1 MGIDY
6 SRYELSVKEK
16 YGFLGV
22 GYICICAVFYLFY
35 HSLFFALISGLLVIL
50 FIVPFEN
57 WKAEKRRVLLITQF
71 KDMLYSMSAYVA
83 TGVQIADALE
93 GCLDNLKSMYDEK
106 SPMVM
111 ELSSMVLNIRENKES
126 EIRLLQDLANRSH
139 CEDIDNFVQVYV
151 SCTVTGGDL
160 EKVLKNTIDILM
172 DKINI
177 EREIRTFTAQ
187 KKLEGNIITIMPVMV
202 ILFLN
207 LFFPEYL
214 SPLYTT
220 VSGRVLMTGALIG
233 LAAAHLMMR
242 HLTGIEV

>member
-1 MGIDY
+1 MEIDY
-6 SRYELSVKEK
+6 SKYKLSVKEK
-16 YGFLGV
+16 YRFLGA
-22 GYICICAVFYLFY
+22 GYVCICAVFYLFY
-35 HSLFFALISGLLVIL
+35 HSLLFALVSGLLVFL

-83 TGVQIADALE
+83 AGVQIADALE
-93 GCLDNLKSMYDEK
+93 GSLDNLRAIYDEK

-111 ELSSMVLNIRENKES
+111 ELDSMVLNIRENKES

-139 CEDIDNFVQVYV
+139 CEDIENFVQVYI

-160 EKVLKNTIDILM
+160 EKVLKNTIEILM

-177 EREIRTFTAQ
+177 EREIKTLTAQ
-187 KKLEGNIITIMPVMV
+187 KKFEGNIITIMPVLV

-214 SPLYTT
+214 SPLYATI
-220 VSGRVLMTGALIG
+220 SGRVLMTGALIG
-233 LAAAHLMMR
+233 LVAAHLMMR
-242 HLTGIEV
+242 RLTSIEV

>member
-6 SRYELSVKEK
+6 SKYELSIKEK
-16 YGFLGV
+16 YSFLGT
-22 GYICICAVFYLFY
+22 GYICICTVTYLFY
-35 HSLFFALISGLLVIL
+35 HSLLFALISGLLVFL

-57 WKAEKRRVLLITQF
+57 WKGEKRRVLLITQF

-83 TGVQIADALE
+83 AGVQIADALE
-93 GCLDNLKSMYDEK
+93 GSLDNLRSMYDED

-111 ELSSMVLNIRENKES
+111 ELNNMVLNIKENKES
-126 EIRLLQDLANRSH
+126 EIRLLKDLANRSH
-139 CEDIDNFVQVYV
+139 CEDIENFVQVYI

-160 EKVLKNTIDILM
+160 EKVLKNTIEILM

-177 EREIRTFTAQ
+177 EREIRTLTAQ
-187 KKLEGNIITIMPVMV
+187 KKLEGNIITIMPMLV

-214 SPLYTT
+214 SPLYVTIY
-220 VSGRVLMTGALIG
+220 GRVLMTGALIG
-233 LAAAHLMMR
+233 LVAAHLMMR
-242 HLTGIEV
+242 RLTSIEV